1 MTKIRLLLR
10 ELRQANELSQEE
22 LARALSVS
30 RQSIIS
36 LERGEYLPSTPVL
49 LAMMDFFGCP
59 VDQLFTGYEFKIR
72 QIDQTT
78 SEEPGKG
85 GEQSMQLAPNSPFNQ
100 LDRLHEEMTDMVEKT
115 FGRGDWSRS
124 LSSVAG
130 AMNIHETEK
139 DYEIQF
145 QVPGFTDEE
154 LNIEIANDTLTVSGN
169 KKAEESEK
177 GKNLVRREWA
187 HSEFSR
193 SVRFATPI
201 NEDNVEAKLE
211 HGTLTITAPKVG
223 PVKPKVKKI
232 NVKKR

>member
-22 LARALSVS
+22 VARALNVS

-59 VDQLFTGYEFKIR
+59 VDQLFSGYEFRIR
-72 QIDQTT
+72 QIETGNNQET
-78 SEEPGKG
+78 EEG
-85 GEQSMQLAPNSPFNQ
+85 GEQTMQLAPSNPFNQ
-100 LDRLHEEMTDMVEKT
+100 LDRLHEEMNDMVEKT

-124 LSSVAG
+124 LGTVVG
-130 AMNIHETEK
+130 AMNIHETNNA
-139 DYEIQF
+139 YEIEF
-145 QVPGFTDEE
+145 QVPGYTEEE
-154 LNIEIANDTLTVSGN
+154 LNIEISENTLAVSGT
-169 KKAEESEK
+169 KKAEEQKE

-193 SVRFATPI
+193 SIRFAAPI
-201 NEDNVEAKLE
+201 KEDKVEAKLE
-211 HGTLTITAPKVG
+211 HGTLTITAPKVE
-223 PVKPKVKKI
+223 PIKPKIKKISVKK
-232 NVKKR
+232 K